1 MEFLGLDHN
10 SQEEIYNK
18 FTNSSD
24 KENYAFATHNRELLI
39 NTQKSHKIKIIG
51 EIPIKEMK
59 VVYENKDIDIMKD
72 VIKNYYQF
80 VNDTF
85 YNQLREDIRLF
96 LTKNELLFLTK
107 DDLLFKNKIIKSYNQ
122 FDSKIYIVIKRFFGE
137 MESYYFKLLVFYN
150 KNVDIFTYD
159 IDSNSLILTEI
170 NFENYIKSLNLSK
183 MLVKTET
190 GQSYLLNLVYMS
202 YNSLSRTISDVTGI
216 THFLKQSNDDKNVR
230 IFRLNGKI
238 VKIIDKNYKIIR
250 FEGRMQMTD
259 IVYKFYDFIDEFY
272 NPKKDHKILL
282 EIFNLFTLDYYLK
295 RISIFENYD
304 MFSKFHKLMNL
315 YITS

>member
-1 MEFLGLDHN
+1 
-10 SQEEIYNK
+10 
-18 FTNSSD
+18 
-24 KENYAFATHNRELLI
+24 
-39 NTQKSHKIKIIG
+39 
-51 EIPIKEMK
+51 
-59 VVYENKDIDIMKD
+59 
-72 VIKNYYQF
+72 
-80 VNDTF
+80 
-85 YNQLREDIRLF
+85 
-96 LTKNELLFLTK
+96 
-107 DDLLFKNKIIKSYNQ
+107 
-122 FDSKIYIVIKRFFGE
+122 

-190 GQSYLLNLVYMS
+190 GQSYLLHLVYMS
-202 YNSLSRTISDVTGI
+202 HDSLCLSRTISDVTGI

-282 EIFNLFTLDYYLK
+282 EIFNLFTLDSDLK

-315 YITS
+315 YIAS